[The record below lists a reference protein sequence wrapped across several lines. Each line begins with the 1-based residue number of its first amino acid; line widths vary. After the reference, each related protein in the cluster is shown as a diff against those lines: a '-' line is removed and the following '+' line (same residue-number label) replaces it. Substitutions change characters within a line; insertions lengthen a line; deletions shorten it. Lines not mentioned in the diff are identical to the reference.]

1 MEIPDEMAED
11 NKEKLKSPTQTRRE
25 RQARTGVGAG
35 AIRHGSVLGAIRTAA
50 AGPSA
55 RKGKP
60 RTYVLVHG
68 AWHGGWVWNAKGVA
82 AALRAKGHTV
92 TTPTLTGLGERKDN
106 AAAGYD
112 LETHVQD
119 IVDHIEMEN
128 LKDIHLVG
136 WSYGGVVVTGALAR
150 IAERV
155 KSVIYLDAF
164 VPDDGQSLFDYVE
177 PAARLSLQSSKA
189 INKFVPPNP
198 LSVFGIKDQALI
210 EYVQARQA
218 DQAWQTFFQPVKA
231 LKVRPNIPHT
241 YIRCTDFVNPSFDAF
256 LEKFKKDPLFT
267 TYELKTS
274 HLAMMT
280 APKETIE
287 LLAKAR

>member
-1 MEIPDEMAED
+1 MAED
-11 NKEKLKSPTQTRRE
+11 NKKQLKSPTQTRRE
-25 RQARTGVGAG
+25 RLVRTGVGAG
-35 AIRHGSVLGAIRTAA
+35 AIGHGSVPGETRVAA
-50 AGPSA
+50 QGPSA
-55 RKGKP
+55 QKEKP

-92 TTPTLTGLGERKDN
+92 TTPTLTGLGERKAN
-106 AAAGYD
+106 AATGYD

-119 IVDHIEMEN
+119 IVNHIEMEN

-136 WSYGGVVVTGALAR
+136 WSYGGVVVTGVLAR
-150 IAERV
+150 ITERV

-177 PAARLSLQSSKA
+177 PAARPSMQSSKA
-189 INKFVPPNP
+189 FNKFVPPIP
-198 LSVFGIKDQALI
+198 LSVFGVKDQAVI
-210 EYVQARQA
+210 EYAQARQV
-218 DQAWQTFFQPVKA
+218 DQAWQTYFQPVKA

-241 YIRCTDFVNPSFDAF
+241 YIRCTDFVNPSLDAF

-267 TYELKTS
+267 TYVLKTS
-274 HLAMMT
+274 HFAMLT

-287 LLAKAR
+287 LLAKAK

>member
-1 MEIPDEMAED
+1 MAED
-11 NKEKLKSPTQTRRE
+11 KKEQLKSPTQTRRE
-25 RQARTGVGAG
+25 MTR
-35 AIRHGSVLGAIRTAA
+35 IAA
-50 AGPSA
+50 QGPSV
-55 RKGKP
+55 KKEKP

-92 TTPTLTGLGERKDN
+92 TTPTLTGIGERKGN

-128 LKDIHLVG
+128 LQDIHLVG
-136 WSYGGVVVTGALAR
+136 WSYGGVVVTGVLAR
-150 IAERV
+150 ITERV
-155 KSVIYLDAF
+155 KSVIYFDAF

-177 PAARLSLQSSKA
+177 PAVRPTMLSCKA
-189 INKFVPPNP
+189 ANKFVPPIP
-198 LSVFGIKDQALI
+198 MSVFGVKDPSVI
-210 EYVQARQA
+210 EYVQARQV
-218 DQAWQTFFQPVKA
+218 DQAWQTYFQPVKA
-231 LKVRPNIPHT
+231 LKVRPNIPHA
-241 YIRCTDFVNPSFDAF
+241 YIRCTDFDNPSFDAF

-267 TYELKTS
+267 TYVLKTS
-274 HLAMMT
+274 HHAMLT